1 MSEKTKAFM
10 DRAKEQTIGCEIEM
24 AEITRNTAIKVVAR
38 YFGTLE
44 TVYHDG
50 GSYDTW
56 SCKDTQGRVWKVMR
70 DVSISASTD
79 TRKAELVTP
88 ILRYNDLEDLQE
100 IVRQLRHKG
109 AISNPE
115 HGCGLHLHIGAQ
127 GQTPQSLRNLANLM
141 AAHENLLSE
150 ALNIDSYRQH
160 RFCRTVNPEFLK
172 QLNEKKPTTMSELA
186 DIWYTSHGASY
197 GRSHHYNSSR
207 YAMLN
212 YHATFTKGTIEYR
225 MYQFDNPT
233 ADRKGGLNAGQLKA
247 YIQFSLAITQMAK
260 ELKSASPKEQQ
271 KENKKFAMRTWLNRL
286 GLVGEEYA
294 TARMVFTRR
303 LDGDGAFRNGRP

>member
-10 DRAKEQTIGCEIEM
+10 DRAKTQTIGCEIEM

-44 TVYHDG
+44 TVHHDG
-50 GSYDTW
+50 GSYDAW
-56 SCKDTQGRVWKVMR
+56 SCKDTQGRTWKVMR
-70 DVSISASTD
+70 DVSISASSD

-109 AISNPE
+109 GVSNPE
-115 HGCGLHLHIGAQ
+115 HSAGVHIHIGAQ
-127 GQTPQSLRNLANLM
+127 GQTPQSLRVLANM
-141 AAHENLLSE
+141 MSAHEKLLAE

-160 RFCRTVNPEFLK
+160 RYCRTVNPEFLK

>member
-88 ILRYNDLEDLQE
+88 ILTYTDLEDLQE

-207 YAMLN
+207 YAMFYDEN
-212 YHATFTKGTIEYR
+212 SIMYR
-225 MYQFDNPT
+225 KSSNSPYYQ
-233 ADRKGGLNAGQLKA
+233 Q
-247 YIQFSLAITQMAK
+247 I
-260 ELKSASPKEQQ
+260 
-271 KENKKFAMRTWLNRL
+271 
-286 GLVGEEYA
+286 
-294 TARMVFTRR
+294 
-303 LDGDGAFRNGRP
+303 

>member
-44 TVYHDG
+44 TVHHDG
-50 GSYDTW
+50 GSYDAW
-56 SCKDTQGRVWKVMR
+56 SCKDTQGRTWKVMR

-109 AISNPE
+109 GVSNPE
-115 HGCGLHLHIGAQ
+115 HSAGVHIHIGAQ

-294 TARMVFTRR
+294 TARMVFTKR

>member
-24 AEITRNTAIKVVAR
+24 AEITRSMAIKTVAR

-44 TVYHDG
+44 TVHHDG
-50 GSYDTW
+50 GAYDAW
-56 SCKDTQGRVWKVMR
+56 SCRDTQGRVWKVMR

-109 AISNPE
+109 GVSNPE
-115 HGCGLHLHIGAQ
+115 HSAGVHIHIGAQ
-127 GQTPQSLRNLANLM
+127 GQTPQSLRTLANLM
-141 AAHENLLSE
+141 SAHEKLLAE
-150 ALNIDSYRQH
+150 AINIDNYRQH
-160 RFCRTVNPEFLK
+160 RYCRTVNPEFLK
-172 QLNEKKPTTMSELA
+172 ELNKRKPTTMSELA

-197 GRSHHYNSSR
+197 GRSQHYNSSR

-212 YHATFTKGTIEYR
+212 YHSVFTHGTIEYR
-225 MYQFDNPT
+225 LWQFDNPT

-247 YIQFSLAITQMAK
+247 YIQFSIAITQMAK

-303 LDGDGAFRNGRP
+303 LDGNAAWRFGA

>member
-44 TVYHDG
+44 TVHHDG
-50 GSYDTW
+50 GSYDAW
-56 SCKDTQGRVWKVMR
+56 SCKDTQGRIWKVMR
-70 DVSISASTD
+70 DVSISASSD

-109 AISNPE
+109 GVSNPE
-115 HGCGLHLHIGAQ
+115 HSAGVHIHIGAQ
-127 GQTPQSLRNLANLM
+127 GQTPQSLRTLANLM
-141 AAHENLLSE
+141 AAHEKLLAE

-160 RFCRTVNPEFLK
+160 RYCRTVNPEFLK

-286 GLVGEEYA
+286 GLVGNEYS
-294 TARMVFTRR
+294 TLRMVFTRR
-303 LDGDGAFRNGRP
+303 LDGNSAWRFGA

>member
-44 TVYHDG
+44 TVHHDG
-50 GSYDTW
+50 GSYDAW
-56 SCKDTQGRVWKVMR
+56 SCKDTQGRTWKVMR
-70 DVSISASTD
+70 DVSISASSD

-109 AISNPE
+109 GVSNPE
-115 HGCGLHLHIGAQ
+115 HSAGVHIHIGAQ
-127 GQTPQSLRNLANLM
+127 GQTPQSLRTLANLM
-141 AAHENLLSE
+141 AAHEKLLAE

-160 RFCRTVNPEFLK
+160 RYCRTVNPEFLK

-197 GRSHHYNSSR
+197 GRSQHYNSSR
-207 YAMLN
+207 YSMAN
-212 YHATFTKGTIEYR
+212 YHAVFTHGTIEFR
-225 MYQFDNPT
+225 LFQFDNPT
-233 ADRKGGLNAGQLKA
+233 VDRKGGLNAGQLKA

-260 ELKSASPKEQQ
+260 ELKTASPKEQQ

-286 GLVGEEYA
+286 GLVGNEYS
-294 TARMVFTRR
+294 TLRMVFTRR
-303 LDGDGAFRNGRP
+303 LDGNSAWRFGA